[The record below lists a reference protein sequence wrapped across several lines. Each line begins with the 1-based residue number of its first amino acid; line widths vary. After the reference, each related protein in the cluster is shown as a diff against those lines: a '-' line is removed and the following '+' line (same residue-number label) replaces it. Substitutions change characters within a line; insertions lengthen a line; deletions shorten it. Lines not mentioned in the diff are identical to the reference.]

1 MPRVL
6 ELFSAKEMSRSF
18 HAGEII
24 PQAVCSRY
32 GLQVGAYSAWFV
44 RALMWLCFVIA
55 WPISKILDA
64 LLGHEQAVS
73 HVTRPMHAIQ
83 RWLSG
88 MLALQPRRPL
98 CSCMYPKLQSQQRSL
113 APSFCPPPP
122 NSQSAIDAGSFCM
135 SIAVWAYV

>member
-1 MPRVL
+1 MLTGSLASILQAIRNAV
-6 ELFSAKEMSRSF
+6 RSEAVDEGHST

-73 HVTRPMHAIQ
+73 HVTESVQTVQ
-83 RWLSG
+83 RWTFDL
-88 MLALQPRRPL
+88 LAVSPRIPL
-98 CSCMYPKLQSQQRSL
+98 CFWPDKNS
-113 APSFCPPPP
+113 PSSSHSGSSWP
-122 NSQSAIDAGSFCM
+122 QASAHNLS
-135 SIAVWAYV
+135 YLRLP

>member
-1 MPRVL
+1 MLKLYNQQEARDTY
-6 ELFSAKEMSRSF
+6 

-44 RALMWLCFVIA
+44 QALVWLCFVIA

-73 HVTRPMHAIQ
+73 YVTEPMPSIQ
-83 RWLSG
+83 
-88 MLALQPRRPL
+88 M
-98 CSCMYPKLQSQQRSL
+98 
-113 APSFCPPPP
+113 
-122 NSQSAIDAGSFCM
+122 
-135 SIAVWAYV
+135 

>member
-1 MPRVL
+1 MQRVL
-6 ELFSAKEMSRSF
+6 ELFNDKEASQPL

-73 HVTRPMHAIQ
+73 HVTTPMHTIQ
-83 RWLSG
+83 CMFGIIAFL
-88 MLALQPRRPL
+88 PRMPL
-98 CSCMYPKLQSQQRSL
+98 CSRATLYAKLQ
-113 APSFCPPPP
+113 
-122 NSQSAIDAGSFCM
+122 
-135 SIAVWAYV
+135 